1 MNMFEVYSEELTMA
15 GLTLP
20 GTLAWLLGIHTAG
33 AQSHKLTVRE
43 AA

>member
-1 MNMFEVYSEELTMA
+1 MA

-33 AQSHKLTVRE
+33 AQSPKLTEMRSDE
-43 AA
+43 S